1 MMTYRDL
8 RIGELA
14 QESLSF
20 NNSLVEPQGVAVTGH
35 EAGAGR
41 VAVDAFG
48 ERGQRGNVRND

>member
-41 VAVDAFG
+41 VTVDAFG
-48 ERGQRGNVRND
+48 ERGQHGNVRND